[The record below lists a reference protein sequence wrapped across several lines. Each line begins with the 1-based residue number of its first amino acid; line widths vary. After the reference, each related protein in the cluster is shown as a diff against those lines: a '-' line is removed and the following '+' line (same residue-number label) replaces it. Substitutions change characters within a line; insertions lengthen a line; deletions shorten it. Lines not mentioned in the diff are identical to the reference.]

1 MIHKATVAIT
11 HKREREGEERGSE
24 RERET
29 LARGGV
35 GEGREEEAGRQ
46 AAGRGGLSSVT
57 DNPRTELLGERG
69 QVSEKGFQRDALG
82 LAGLKFPP
90 ESPRRYATTCPGKAG
105 EQI

>member
-11 HKREREGEERGSE
+11 QKREREGEERGSE

-46 AAGRGGLSSVT
+46 VAGRGGLSSVT
-57 DNPRTELLGERG
+57 DNPRTELLGGAR
-69 QVSEKGFQRDALG
+69 
-82 LAGLKFPP
+82 AGLRERIPKRCARFG
-90 ESPRRYATTCPGKAG
+90 RG
-105 EQI
+105 

>member
-11 HKREREGEERGSE
+11 HKREREREERGSE

-46 AAGRGGLSSVT
+46 VAGRGGLSSVT
-57 DNPRTELLGERG
+57 DNPRTELLGGAR
-69 QVSEKGFQRDALG
+69 
-82 LAGLKFPP
+82 AGLRERIPKRCARFG
-90 ESPRRYATTCPGKAG
+90 RG
-105 EQI
+105 

>member
-24 RERET
+24 MERET

-46 AAGRGGLSSVT
+46 VAGRGGLSSVT
-57 DNPRTELLGERG
+57 DNPRTELLGGAR
-69 QVSEKGFQRDALG
+69 
-82 LAGLKFPP
+82 AGLRERIPKRCARFG
-90 ESPRRYATTCPGKAG
+90 RG
-105 EQI
+105 

>member
-1 MIHKATVAIT
+1 LIHKATVAIT

-35 GEGREEEAGRQ
+35 GEGREEEAGRL

-57 DNPRTELLGERG
+57 DNPRTELPGGARAGFRERIPKRCARFG
-69 QVSEKGFQRDALG
+69 RG
-82 LAGLKFPP
+82 
-90 ESPRRYATTCPGKAG
+90 
-105 EQI
+105 